1 MKAVFALDGWSGRPG
16 GAWERCAV
24 FTPET
29 DGPTVVMVWADD
41 VPPAE
46 ALFGRPARRWV
57 VEERVQWDTDDG
69 AVPAVTQLSFVRRL
83 PPLSRDAFAA
93 HWSERHAPLARV
105 HHPGI
110 GRYVQHVVLD
120 GDDETDGIAELGF
133 PTRRDLEER
142 MYDSDEG
149 KRAIRED
156 VARFLDLGAGW
167 RILGIETRFSSG

>member
-16 GAWERCAV
+16 GRWDRCSV
-24 FTPET
+24 FTPDG

-41 VPPAE
+41 IPSAG
-46 ALFGRPARRWV
+46 ALFGGPARRWL
-57 VEERVQWDTDDG
+57 VEERVQWDAEDG
-69 AVPAVTQLSFVRRL
+69 VVPAVTQLSFVRRDRS
-83 PPLSRDAFAA
+83 LSRAAFAA
-93 HWSERHAPLARV
+93 HWSERHAPLART

-120 GDDETDGIAELGF
+120 GDDETDGVAELGF

-149 KRAIRED
+149 KQVIRED
-156 VARFLDLGAGW
+156 VARFLDAKTGW